1 MPLVPVYFTAE
12 MVRALPDDGNRYEL
26 VHGELLVSP
35 SPKVRHQMVLSRL
48 HIALGTFCA
57 QHVVGQVLGSPAD
70 ISWSEDSLVQ
80 PDLFVVPSEF
90 AHTERW
96 SDIRSLS
103 LVIECLSPS
112 TARRDRF
119 QKRKYYQEH
128 GVPMLWLIDE
138 EKRFV
143 EVWTPESL
151 FPVVETRRLVWQ
163 PGTPTAGTTASTTIT
178 ASAPF
183 EIDLAE
189 LFAR

>member
-1 MPLVPVYFTAE
+1 MPLAPEYFTAD

-35 SPKVRHQMVLSRL
+35 SPRVRHQVVLSRL
-48 HIALGTFCA
+48 HVALAAICA
-57 QHVVGQVLGSPAD
+57 QQSLGQMLWSPAD

-80 PDLFVVPSEF
+80 PDLFVVPQEF
-90 AHTERW
+90 ARSERW

-103 LVIECLSPS
+103 LVVECLSPS
-112 TARRDRF
+112 TAKHDRF
-119 QKRKYYQEH
+119 QKRKHYQQN
-128 GVPMLWLIDE
+128 GVPLLWLIDE

-163 PGTPTAGTTASTTIT
+163 PSPLTAGTSTISDGAT
-178 ASAPF
+178 F

-189 LFAR
+189 LFAP

>member
-1 MPLVPVYFTAE
+1 MPLAPEYFTAD

-35 SPKVRHQMVLSRL
+35 APRVRHQRVLSR
-48 HIALGTFCA
+48 INRALIQFCDA
-57 QHVVGQVLGSPAD
+57 HRLGEVMWSPAD
-70 ISWSEDSLVQ
+70 FSWHEDSLVQ
-80 PDLFVVPSEF
+80 PDLFVVPAEF
-90 AHTERW
+90 ATAQRW

-103 LVIECLSPS
+103 LVVECLSRS
-112 TARRDRF
+112 TAKHDRF
-119 QKRKYYQEH
+119 QKRKYYQQN
-128 GVPMLWLIDE
+128 GVPLLWLIDE

-163 PGTPTAGTTASTTIT
+163 PSPLTAGTSTIT
-178 ASAPF
+178 GGATF

-189 LFAR
+189 LFAP

>member
-35 SPKVRHQMVLSRL
+35 SPRVRHQLVLSRL
-48 HIALGTFCA
+48 HVALGAYCTR
-57 QHVVGQVLGSPAD
+57 HLVGQLLGSPAD
-70 ISWSEDSLVQ
+70 ITWGEDSLVQ
-80 PDLFVVPSEF
+80 PDLFVVPQEF
-90 AHTERW
+90 AGARQW
-96 SDIRSLS
+96 RDIRTLS

-112 TARRDRF
+112 TAKHDRF
-119 QKRKYYQEH
+119 QKRKYYQQH

-151 FPVVETRRLVWQ
+151 FPIVETRRLVWR
-163 PGTPTAGTTASTTIT
+163 PGAAPTLTPDVSG
-178 ASAPF
+178 ASAPTF
-183 EIDLAE
+183 EIDLVE
-189 LFAR
+189 LFAP